1 MGSILVPA
9 GTYLRGSAP
18 GETALPFDEPRHQVT
33 LTHPL
38 FVQRHEYTQGQW
50 LQERQQERAL
60 GDDEGC
66 AQESCPLRDIT
77 WLQTLAIAN
86 HASAH
91 WGLEPC
97 YHHHEDWLHIPDDL
111 ATANYINWVGPGCQG
126 WRLPTSAEW
135 EYFARAGTTSPWSW
149 GDDPNVSQEYAHA
162 PAPTQP
168 DQVADHPQAVGQLR
182 PNPWGLY
189 DIHGNVEEW
198 VWGTE
203 DLYPDPPMH
212 LTNPAFTPVRQHD
225 NFEARGGSFDALTR
239 QLRSDYRLFALSRQS
254 SRRRGV
260 RLVRTVQPQP

>member
-1 MGSILVPA
+1 V
-9 GTYLRGSAP
+9 
-18 GETALPFDEPRHQVT
+18 V

-38 FVQRHEYTQGQW
+38 FVQIHEYTLGQW
-50 LQERQQERAL
+50 RQERQVERDI
-60 GDDEGC
+60 GTDDGC
-66 AQESCPLRDIT
+66 TQPGCPLRDGT
-77 WLQTLAIAN
+77 WFQALAVAN
-86 HASAH
+86 HASVH

-97 YHHHEDWLHIPDDL
+97 YQNDDGDPLIIYSAVASPSILWLG
-111 ATANYINWVGPGCQG
+111 WGCTG
-126 WRLPTSAEW
+126 WRLPTPAEW
-135 EYFARAGTTSPWSW
+135 EYFARAGTTSRWSW
-149 GDDPNVSQEYAHA
+149 GDDANQASRYAHA
-162 PAPTQP
+162 LEEVEAVQP
-168 DQVADHPQAVGQLR
+168 VGMLR